1 VHNGQGMGVEKPALP
16 EKPAF
21 KMSLNEVVSD
31 ALIKKVLD
39 QVDDGVHFGES
50 AYSPKG
56 SPKLNRR
63 PNGGGLLLPEDPGP
77 LGRSRSGSNASQ
89 ADDIELKRLEQE
101 LFNHCKVQESDAKAN
116 SGILLRE
123 LEKMG
128 ILRTDPRLEP
138 LIETLKMIK
147 RKTFGAIYGIDNIK
161 LDFNQFQKVI
171 KPSIVILVKA
181 FKGQLVIPEFDAFT
195 KDITDVYEKC
205 RSHREGAPADY
216 IPQLARGDPNKWG
229 VSLCTT
235 DGQRFSIGDYQDHFS
250 IQSTSK
256 PFTYALALNHMGAE
270 VVQKYI
276 GREPSGRTFNEI
288 ALDYNGQPHNPMV
301 NSGAIMSA
309 SLLLYMVKP
318 ELTVSEK
325 FEYVHHFFSRMAGGQ
340 NVGFQNSTFLSERDT
355 ADRNNAL
362 AYFMR
367 EQGCFP
373 NGANNAGGGVDIKN
387 ILDFYFQ
394 TCSLEMNCE
403 SMSVMAGTLANGGI
417 CPITGE
423 RVLANEAVKN
433 VLSLMY
439 SCGMYNYSG
448 QFAFQVGLPAKSGV
462 SGIVLVVVP
471 NVVGFATWSPP
482 LDSIGNSARG
492 VMFAEELVKIYNFH
506 TFDSIGESN
515 SEKKNPKVQNYEEQS
530 LKLVQLLFAASQG
543 DKMALERAY
552 LAGVDMNMGDYDG
565 RTALHLACVENHPAC
580 VKYLIETCKVDLDV
594 EDRWGNTPLQDAVR
608 CSHPRIVAM
617 LKKFRAVSGVPLMS
631 TLSEEP
637 SSPTKTPTVTVN
649 GRSGDQMLVKDPN
662 TTEQAALK
670 IQTAYKAMKQRKER
684 ERMGKVN
691 GNNTSVISM

>member
-1 VHNGQGMGVEKPALP
+1 MMGVEKPALP

-39 QVDDGVHFGES
+39 QVDDGINFGES

-63 PNGGGLLLPEDPGP
+63 PNGGQLLLPEEPGQ

-89 ADDIELKRLEQE
+89 AHDIELKRLEQE
-101 LFNHCKVQESDAKAN
+101 LFNHCKVQETDAKAN

-171 KPSIVILVKA
+171 KPSIVIIVKA

-195 KDITDVYEKC
+195 KDITEVYERC
-205 RSHREGAPADY
+205 RSHRAGAPADY

-235 DGQRFSIGDYQDHFS
+235 DGQRYSIGDYQDHFS

-256 PFTYALALNHMGAE
+256 PFTYALAL
-270 VVQKYI
+270 
-276 GREPSGRTFNEI
+276 
-288 ALDYNGQPHNPMV
+288 NPMV

-506 TFDSIGESN
+506 TFDSIGEHTSD
-515 SEKKNPKVQNYEEQS
+515 KKNPKVQNYEEQS

-649 GRSGDQMLVKDPN
+649 GRSGKIHSVTEIHSHLPEFEKDPS

-691 GNNTSVISM
+691 GNNTSA

>member
-1 VHNGQGMGVEKPALP
+1 MGVEKPALP

-21 KMSLNEVVSD
+21 KLTDVVSD
-31 ALIKKVLD
+31 MLIKKVLEQSD
-39 QVDDGVHFGES
+39 HDGISFGES
-50 AYSPKG
+50 ANAASPLG
-56 SPKLNRR
+56 SPKVGRR
-63 PNGGGLLLPEDPGP
+63 GGLMLPEAS
-77 LGRSRSGSNASQ
+77 RSRSGSTAS
-89 ADDIELKRLEQE
+89 AIVDDVELKRLESE
-101 LFNHCKVQESDAKAN
+101 LFNHCKVADTDPKAN

-128 ILRTDPRLEP
+128 ILRTDPRLDP
-138 LIETLKMIK
+138 MIDTLKMIK

-171 KPSIVILVKA
+171 KPSIVIIVKA

-195 KDITDVYEKC
+195 KDIQEIFETC
-205 RSHREGAPADY
+205 RSNRTGKPADY

-235 DGQRFSIGDYQDHFS
+235 DGQRYSIGDYQDHFS

-301 NSGAIMSA
+301 NSGAIMSSA
-309 SLLLYMVKP
+309 LLLYMVKP

-325 FEYVHHFFSRMAGGQ
+325 FEYVHAFFSKMSGGHD
-340 NVGFQNSTFLSERDT
+340 VGFQNSTFLSERDT

-367 EQGCFP
+367 ESGCFP
-373 NGANNAGGGVDIKN
+373 NGPNNAGGGVDIKN

-482 LDSIGNSARG
+482 LDGIGNSARG
-492 VMFAEELVKIYNFH
+492 VMFAEELVKVYNFH
-506 TFDSIGESN
+506 TFDSIGEHT

-530 LKLVQLLFAASQG
+530 LKLVQLLFASSQG

-552 LAGVDMNMGDYDG
+552 LAGVDMGMGDYDC
-565 RTALHLACVENHPAC
+565 RTALHLACAENHPAC
-580 VKYLIETCKVDLDV
+580 VKYLIETCNVPLDA

-608 CSHPRIVAM
+608 CNHPRIVAM
-617 LKKFRAVSGVPLMS
+617 VKKFMSQKGYLAEPIIREDEEEDEKAPAAVR
-631 TLSEEP
+631 
-637 SSPTKTPTVTVN
+637 TVTVN
-649 GRSGDQMLVKDPN
+649 VGGPGDISMEDP
-662 TTEQAALK
+662 TTEMAAMK
-670 IQTAYKAMKQRKER
+670 IQNAFRKNKERKESKR
-684 ERMGKVN
+684 AN
-691 GNNTSVISM
+691 GSTTVISM

>member
-1 VHNGQGMGVEKPALP
+1 VSKP
-16 EKPAF
+16 
-21 KMSLNEVVSD
+21 
-31 ALIKKVLD
+31 
-39 QVDDGVHFGES
+39 
-50 AYSPKG
+50 
-56 SPKLNRR
+56 
-63 PNGGGLLLPEDPGP
+63 
-77 LGRSRSGSNASQ
+77 
-89 ADDIELKRLEQE
+89 
-101 LFNHCKVQESDAKAN
+101 
-116 SGILLRE
+116 
-123 LEKMG
+123 
-128 ILRTDPRLEP
+128 PR
-138 LIETLKMIK
+138 
-147 RKTFGAIYGIDNIK
+147 
-161 LDFNQFQKVI
+161 
-171 KPSIVILVKA
+171 
-181 FKGQLVIPEFDAFT
+181 
-195 KDITDVYEKC
+195 
-205 RSHREGAPADY
+205 GAPADY

-649 GRSGDQMLVKDPN
+649 GRSGKIHSVTEIHSHLPEFEKDPN

-684 ERMGKVN
+684 ERMGKMN